1 VLIRFIKKLF
11 SMSWTNYHNHS
22 KYCDGAEEI
31 ESHVLKA
38 IEDKVIS
45 LGFSSHSPVSFEN
58 KWSMN
63 EADIPN
69 YIKDIQTAKEKY
81 SDQIEV
87 YKSLEIDFFPEE
99 TGVIKRWTE
108 ELNLDYSIGSV
119 HFVDTFEDGLP
130 WEIDGPVAIFEKGL
144 KEIFDNDI
152 RQVLERYFA
161 YTIDMLENDCPTIL
175 GHVDKIKI
183 QNHHRYF
190 FGEIEFWYQELLKQT
205 LEVAGKSGVIVEVNT
220 RGLYKKRAS
229 ETYPGL
235 FGLRLLKDFDLPI
248 CLNSDAHHP
257 KEIILEYENTVRL
270 LKDIGFKELM
280 VLKNKSWIACG
291 FDEAGIYW

>member
-1 VLIRFIKKLF
+1 
-11 SMSWTNYHNHS
+11 MSWTNYHNHC

-31 ESHVLKA
+31 EAHVLRA
-38 IEDKVIS
+38 IENKVFS

-63 EADIPN
+63 EADTPS

-87 YKSLEIDFFPEE
+87 YKSLEIDFFPEQS
-99 TGVIKRWTE
+99 GIIKRWTE

-119 HFVDTFEDGLP
+119 HFVDTFEDGVP
-130 WEIDGPVAIFEKGL
+130 WEIDGPVLIFEKGL
-144 KEIFDNDI
+144 QEIFDNDI
-152 RQVLERYFA
+152 RKVLERYFA

-175 GHVDKIKI
+175 GHVDKIKM
-183 QNHHRYF
+183 QNHSRF
-190 FGEIEFWYQELLKQT
+190 FFEEQKPWYQELLRET
-205 LEVAGKSGVIVEVNT
+205 LKVAAKSGTIVEVNT

-235 FGLRLLKDFDLPI
+235 TGLRLMNELNIPI

-257 KEIILEYENTVRL
+257 KEIILEYENTARL
-270 LKDIGFKELM
+270 LRDIGFKEFM
-280 VLKNKSWIACG
+280 VLKNKSWRACG
-291 FDEAGIYW
+291 FDEAGIYF